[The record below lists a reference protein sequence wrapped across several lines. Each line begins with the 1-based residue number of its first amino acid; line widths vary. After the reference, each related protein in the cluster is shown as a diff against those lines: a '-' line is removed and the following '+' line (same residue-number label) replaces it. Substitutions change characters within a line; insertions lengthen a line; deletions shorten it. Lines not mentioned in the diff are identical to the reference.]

1 MRTFSQEWE
10 PDSAS
15 VNAVAADS
23 PEWPYGKVRVL
34 SSERIGTGYGLSGGD
49 IYRIDACDEG
59 GESISFVM
67 KRDGAETTTRA
78 LAFHRAVGGCAAPAI
93 PACLGGQV
101 NARADEG
108 LLLLEAIIPS
118 EQGDVLR
125 GCTDAQA
132 VAAVRSLA
140 HVHAAGLNLNIEARA
155 QITSR
160 WDARAAEPDAWR
172 SRIAAAAARFPSIV
186 TPAVRD
192 RLEALP
198 HKATDAVE
206 SLLARPNT
214 VIHRDAH
221 LDNVLFRADG
231 SAVII
236 DWSGAAVGPSA
247 IDLAHLLTSGINAGS
262 RKDLPPT
269 LVTAYTRDWTAKSRE
284 PCHDDPWESLS
295 TGLLLLTQAALGWAA
310 QEEHREPIARMRALQ
325 ENLLRSV
332 CAWTSNTHMTE
343 PGRLFASA

>member
-1 MRTFSQEWE
+1 MRTFSRDWE

-23 PEWPYGKVRVL
+23 PEWPYGEVRVL
-34 SSERIGTGYGLSGGD
+34 SSERIGAGYGLSGGD
-49 IYRIDACDEG
+49 IYRVDACGEG
-59 GESISFVM
+59 GESVSFVM
-67 KRDGAETTTRA
+67 KREGAEATTRA
-78 LAFHRAVGGCAAPAI
+78 LAFHRTVGARAAPSI

-101 NARADEG
+101 SAHADEG

-132 VAAVRSLA
+132 LAAVRSLA
-140 HVHAAGLNLNIEARA
+140 HVHAAGFNANSEARA

-160 WDARAAEPDAWR
+160 WDARAADPDAWR
-172 SRIAAAAARFPSIV
+172 SRIAAASTRFPDIV
-186 TPAVRD
+186 TPDVRD

-198 HKATDAVE
+198 HKAADALE
-206 SLLARPNT
+206 SLQARTNT

-236 DWSGAAVGPSA
+236 DWSGAAVGPAA
-247 IDLAHLLTSGINAGS
+247 IDLAHLLTSGIRAGS
-262 RKDLPPT
+262 REDLAPT
-269 LVTAYTRDWTAKSRE
+269 LMTAYTREWTAKTRE
-284 PCHDDPWESLS
+284 PFRDDPWESLS
-295 TGLLLLTQAALGWAA
+295 SGLILLTQAALGWAA
-310 QEEHREPIARMRALQ
+310 REEHREPARMRALQ

-343 PGRLFASA
+343 PGRLFAST